1 MNDTIKAARWFGPR
15 DVRLVEEP
23 APVPGPH
30 DALIRVE
37 SVGVCGSDIH
47 YYLEGR
53 IGHAALKG
61 PTILGHEYAGTVVA
75 VGEKADPTLL
85 GRRVAVEPGIP
96 CLACPWCLSG
106 HYNVCEQMFFPG
118 GPGCDGA
125 MRQYM
130 TVDARFCFP
139 VSQNMSAAVAAMI
152 EPAAVAVHTVELAAL
167 RPGDTVFIVGLGPIG
182 MLTAQAARTCGAA
195 RVLGTDLLPERV
207 QFALRKG
214 WVDAAFTAKP
224 GGANG
229 GAGETLEWLMAHT
242 GGSGADVCV
251 DAANRS
257 EGIWIATRGC
267 RPTGRCVLTGISG
280 KDDDLVPVSFARR
293 RELTLKWCRRFLHN
307 YPGTIALIESG
318 HIDVASLIT
327 HRFALEEAPKAFELV
342 AAYADGV
349 LKASVDMP

>member
-106 HYNVCEQMFFPG
+106 HYNVCERMFFPG

-242 GGSGADVCV
+242 GGFGADVCV

-267 RPTGRCVLTGISG
+267 RPNGRCVLTGISG

-318 HIDVASLIT
+318 RIDVASLIT

>member
-1 MNDTIKAARWFGPR
+1 MNRIKAARWFGPR

-23 APVPGPH
+23 APEPGPH

-61 PTILGHEYAGTVVA
+61 PTILGHEYAGRVVS
-75 VGEKADPTLL
+75 VGEKADPSLV

-96 CLACPWCLSG
+96 CLACRWCLSG
-106 HYNVCEQMFFPG
+106 HYNVCERMFFPG

-125 MRQYM
+125 MREFM

-139 VSQNMSAAVAAMI
+139 VSESMPSDVAAMI
-152 EPAAVAVHTVELAAL
+152 EPAAVAVHTIELAAL

-182 MLTAQAARTCGAA
+182 LLTAQAARSCGAA
-195 RVLGTDLLPERV
+195 RVLGVDLLPGRV
-207 QFALRKG
+207 DFALKKE

-224 GGANG
+224 GGMDG
-229 GAGETLEWLMAHT
+229 GAGETLEWVAAQT

-251 DAANRS
+251 DASNRP
-257 EGIWIATRGC
+257 EGIWIAVRGC
-267 RPTGRCVLTGISG
+267 RPAGRCVLTGISG
-280 KDDDLVPVSFARR
+280 NDDDLVPVGFARR
-293 RELTLKWCRRFLHN
+293 RELTLKWCRRFLNN
-307 YPGTIALIESG
+307 YPATIALIETG

-327 HRFALEEAPKAFELV
+327 HRFTLEEAPKAFELV